1 MRKECKTIIDTYTRA
16 SSSAHASRR
25 LKHFAATILLVCAPW
40 CAAAPAR
47 MLVVSANDQASGYAG
62 NMFVRPGAR
71 PGGVTVVDFSA
82 SPVRAWHVEGVPCS
96 VIGPPSCVAVS
107 ADGGEILVSAAMQ
120 PDPDDAGKLRTD
132 SRVTR
137 LRPGANGWARAG
149 EIEVGAQVSGIAFSR
164 DAKRAWVA
172 LRAEGAVGLVGLRDD
187 GMQVKGKWTFATGAD
202 SLSDIELSP
211 DERTAF
217 ATLHTTATLL
227 VLRVE
232 ADGAL
237 VEKQRL
243 QLPRGAY
250 HIGFLPDGKRAL
262 VGCTVDD
269 VMCVLEEHDGAW
281 RIRETIPTGRTPEG
295 VFISPDG
302 RWVAVTC
309 FDGAN
314 MLIKNNLWF
323 GQPSRVYIYSVNKD
337 GAIKREQSLDLKN
350 VLQGAA
356 FTADS
361 RTLVAGQFGEG
372 NLRVFQLKEG
382 AWSDS
387 GLTIE
392 IPGQSAALTATR
404 N

>member
-1 MRKECKTIIDTYTRA
+1 
-16 SSSAHASRR
+16 
-25 LKHFAATILLVCAPW
+25 LKHPAAAAALLAAALFAGASW

-62 NMFVRPGAR
+62 GMFVRPGAR

-82 SPVRAWHVEGVPCS
+82 SPVRAWHVDGVPCS
-96 VIGPPSCVAVS
+96 VIGPPSCVAVG
-107 ADGGEILVSAAMQ
+107 AGGVEILVASAMQ
-120 PDPDDAGKLRTD
+120 PDPAAPEKLRPDT
-132 SRVTR
+132 RVTR
-137 LRPGANGWARAG
+137 LRATPGGWEQTAQTSPGA
-149 EIEVGAQVSGIAFSR
+149 QPSGIALSR
-164 DAKRAWVA
+164 DARQAWVA
-172 LRAEGAVGLVGLRDD
+172 LRAEGAVARLALDDGGGLRLA
-187 GMQVKGKWTFATGAD
+187 GKTSLASAAD

-217 ATLHTTATLL
+217 ATLHTAAALL

-232 ADGAL
+232 ADGGL

-262 VGCTVDD
+262 AGCTVDD
-269 VMCVLEEHDGAW
+269 VLCVLEEEHDGAW

-314 MLIKNNLWF
+314 MLVRNNPWF
-323 GQPSRVYIYSVNKD
+323 GQPSRVYIYSINKE
-337 GAIKREQSLDLKN
+337 GAIRREQALELKN

-382 AWSDS
+382 AWGDS
-387 GLTIE
+387 GQVIE
-392 IPGQSAALTATR
+392 IPGQSAALAATR
-404 N
+404 D